1 MLSALAEA
9 EQRVVPVVRKRRVNG
24 EREGASMLDKPAVGE
39 RKAGTGYKA

>member
-1 MLSALAEA
+1 MLSALAAA

-24 EREGASMLDKPAVGE
+24 EREGVAVAAVE